1 MPVYRGVQSIAAGA
15 TFVVPLSPN
24 DRFGG
29 RGGKVRIRAAL
40 VTGGAAGDILQT
52 VFVGNEMLEN
62 RGAVALESAAN
73 RGVDNFTPALEA
85 VGLPA
90 DPISVQY
97 LNTNAAARSV
107 AFFVEIDNA

>member
-1 MPVYRGVQSIAAGA
+1 MPVYRGVQSIAPGA
-15 TFVVPLSPN
+15 VFTPNLSPN

-29 RGGKVRIRAAL
+29 RGGKVRIRSAL

-52 VFVGNEMLEN
+52 VFVGNEMLEQ

-73 RGVDNFTPALEA
+73 RGVDNFTPALEG
-85 VGLPA
+85 VGLAA

-97 LNTNAAARSV
+97 LNTNAAARSI
-107 AFFVEIDNA
+107 AFFIEIDNA

>member
-1 MPVYRGVQSIAAGA
+1 MPVYRGVQLITTGA
-15 TFVVPLSPN
+15 TFTPNLSPN

-29 RGGKVRIRAAL
+29 RGGRVRIRCAL

-52 VFVGNEMLEN
+52 VFVGNEMVEN
-62 RGAVALESAAN
+62 RGSVALESAAN

-90 DPISVQY
+90 DPIAVQY
-97 LNTNAAARSV
+97 LNTNAASRSV
-107 AFFVEIDNA
+107 AFFIEIENA